1 MVQSREGSN
10 LDIFNRIGARWAKC
24 RQASGVIC
32 DKRVSHRLKR
42 IFYKTIIRPA
52 MLCRTDRIRNDHF
65 SDTLKVAPTNDKMRE
80 TCLKWFCYVSRR
92 PETTSLCRVEMLRI
106 RGTRRRDRPLKLWR
120 KELMKDR

>member
-80 TCLKWFCYVSRR
+80 TCLKWFCYVSKDQKQ
-92 PETTSLCRVEMLRI
+92 PYYVESRCYESEAQGGEI
-106 RGTRRRDRPLKLWR
+106 DH
-120 KELMKDR
+120 